1 MLRAAKVKFK
11 SIKSHK
17 HHSRHKKHSDLHI
30 KRRLA
35 LEYLT
40 HKGAA
45 LKRCQL
51 HITGIVQGV
60 GFRPFVYR
68 YALEYQLTG
77 TVLNNVNGV
86 TIELQGT
93 EDNLTQFI
101 TTLNTTPPPLAR
113 IDNITQTPLPILLS
127 ETAFEIIKSDNNEDD
142 YLSSSISAQVAVSAD
157 KSICQ
162 DCLNDMQNP
171 DDRHFGY
178 AFTNCTNCGPRYTII
193 NALPYDR
200 HNTAMADFDMCPD
213 CAKAYQDPLDR
224 RYHAQPVSC
233 PACGP
238 RLSLKTPQREYILPN
253 TSNVSAPELSTDL
266 AVLQAAADRLQQ
278 GQILAIKGLGGFHLI
293 CDAKSNNAIN
303 TLRLRKQR
311 QAKPLAV
318 MMADIT
324 MAQQYVTGT
333 DAEWQVLS
341 SQERPIVLMN
351 SKAKHDLS
359 LAVAPN
365 LNKLGVF
372 LPYTP
377 LHHLLLSLF
386 KGPLVATSANVSGEP
401 IITDCDELINSLS
414 HVVDAIVDHNRPIIN
429 GCDDSVVQVIQT
441 NTQLGTKTQIQ
452 MLRLARGYAPLS
464 FSLDT
469 PLSQSILAVG
479 AQQKNAIALGFGSNV
494 FLSPHIGDLFSVGAE
509 QYFERTLATFSRLY
523 HFEPQ
528 LIIRDK
534 HPDYAPSRWAETHS
548 NSNVELDNTHKIACL
563 AVQHH
568 HAHVLSVMAANQYKD
583 TVLGFSFDGTGL
595 GDDGSLWGG
604 EALLT
609 TLDKAQRLAYFEPIS
624 LLGGEQAIKQP
635 VRLLLALLF
644 KQMNL
649 NAVLAL
655 NLPILSSLSPNTLT
669 NLYKIWQNDHALKS
683 SSVGR
688 LFDALACALGLIE
701 TTQFEGQAGMAIEA
715 AANRADALALDVIQ
729 LNLPL
734 DVNQWKSSEIFKQI
748 VELITEK
755 PLTDNRRDTIA
766 RAFLHTLG
774 DTICDYA
781 AQYKNIPTVLCGGVF
796 QNKYLLEYCLS
807 KLTAQG
813 NHILP
818 SKLIPINDGGI
829 ALGQLWY
836 GMHQHTINT

>member
-1 MLRAAKVKFK
+1 M
-11 SIKSHK
+11 
-17 HHSRHKKHSDLHI
+17 
-30 KRRLA
+30 
-35 LEYLT
+35 EYLV

-68 YALEYQLTG
+68 YALECQLTG
-77 TVLNNVNGV
+77 TVLNNAKGV

-93 EDNLTQFI
+93 EENLTQFI

-127 ETAFEIIKSDNNEDD
+127 ETTFEIIKSDSHEDD
-142 YLSSSISAQVAVSAD
+142 DPSSPIGAQVVVTAD
-157 KSICQ
+157 KSTCQ
-162 DCLNDMQNP
+162 DCLNDMHNP

-200 HNTAMADFDMCPD
+200 HNTAMADFDMCPE
-213 CAKAYQDPLDR
+213 CAKAYQNPLDR

-233 PACGP
+233 PVCGP
-238 RLSLKTPQREYILPN
+238 RLSLKTPEGEYIIPN
-253 TSNVSAPELSTDL
+253 TSNFSAPELSTDL
-266 AVLQAAADRLQQ
+266 AILTAAADRLRQ

-293 CDAKSNNAIN
+293 CDARSDNAVN
-303 TLRLRKQR
+303 ALRLRKQR

-318 MMADIT
+318 MMTDIT
-324 MAQQYVTGT
+324 MAQHYVTGS

-341 SQERPIVLMN
+341 SQERPIVLM
-351 SKAKHDLS
+351 SSRPVHDLS

-377 LHHLLLSLF
+377 LHHLLLGLF

-401 IITDCDELINSLS
+401 IITDCYELIHHLS

-429 GCDDSVVQVIQT
+429 GCDDSVVQVIQP
-441 NTQLGTKTQIQ
+441 NMDLPAEVQV
-452 MLRLARGYAPLS
+452 LRLARGYAPLS
-464 FSLDT
+464 FPLDT
-469 PLSQSILAVG
+469 PLTQSILAVG
-479 AQQKNAIALGFGSNV
+479 AQQKNAIALGFGNNV
-494 FLSPHIGDLFSVGAE
+494 FLSPHIGDLFSVSAE
-509 QYFERTLATFSRLY
+509 QYFERTLATFARLY
-523 HFEPQ
+523 HFAPN
-528 LIIRDK
+528 LIVRDK
-534 HPDYAPSRWAETHS
+534 HPDYAPSRWAEMHS
-548 NSNVELDNTHKIACL
+548 NSSVELINTRQSQCL
-563 AVQHH
+563 TVQHH
-568 HAHVLSVMAANQYKD
+568 HAHVLSVMAVNQYREP
-583 TVLGFSFDGTGL
+583 VLGFSFDGTGL

-604 EALLT
+604 EVLLT
-609 TLDKAQRLAYFEPIS
+609 TLDKAQRLAHFEPIA

-644 KQMNL
+644 EQMSL
-649 NAVLAL
+649 DAVLAL
-655 NLPILSSLSPNTLT
+655 QLPILNNMRPNTLT
-669 NLYKIWQNDHALKS
+669 NLHKIWQNGSAIKT

-715 AANRADALALDVIQ
+715 AANRADALALEAMS

-734 DVNQWKSSEIFKQI
+734 DVDQWRSSEMFKQI
-748 VELITEK
+748 VELITAQ
-755 PLTDNRRDTIA
+755 PLTDNRRDAIA

-774 DTICDYA
+774 DAICDYA
-781 AQYKNIPTVLCGGVF
+781 AQYKHLPTVLCGGVF

-807 KLTAQG
+807 KLSAQG
-813 NHILP
+813 NKVLC
-818 SKLIPINDGGI
+818 SKQIPINDGGI

-836 GMHQHTINT
+836 GIHQSQ

>member
-1 MLRAAKVKFK
+1 M
-11 SIKSHK
+11 
-17 HHSRHKKHSDLHI
+17 
-30 KRRLA
+30 
-35 LEYLT
+35 EYLV

-68 YALEYQLTG
+68 YALECQLTG
-77 TVLNNVNGV
+77 TVLNNAKGV

-93 EDNLTQFI
+93 EENLTQFI
-101 TTLNTTPPPLAR
+101 TALNTTPPPLAR
-113 IDNITQTPLPILLS
+113 IDNIIQTPLPILLS
-127 ETAFEIIKSDNNEDD
+127 ETTFEIIKSDSHENDGP
-142 YLSSSISAQVAVSAD
+142 SSSMGAQVAVSAD
-157 KSICQ
+157 KSTCQ
-162 DCLNDMQNP
+162 DCLNDMHNP

-200 HNTAMADFDMCPD
+200 HSTAMADFDMCPE
-213 CAKAYQDPLDR
+213 CAKAYQNPLDR

-233 PACGP
+233 PVCGP
-238 RLSLKTPQREYILPN
+238 RLSLKTPQGEYIIPN
-253 TSNVSAPELSTDL
+253 TSNFSTPELSTDL
-266 AVLQAAADRLQQ
+266 VVLTAAADRLHQ

-293 CDAKSNNAIN
+293 CDARNDNAVN

-318 MMADIT
+318 MMADIQ
-324 MAQQYVTGT
+324 MAQHYVTGT
-333 DAEWQVLS
+333 DAEWRVLS

-351 SKAKHDLS
+351 SRAEHELS

-377 LHHLLLSLF
+377 LHHLLLGIF

-401 IITDCDELINSLS
+401 IITDCDELIHHLS

-429 GCDDSVVQVIQT
+429 GCDDSVVQVIQP
-441 NTQLGTKTQIQ
+441 NMYLPAEVQV
-452 MLRLARGYAPLS
+452 MRLARGYAPLS
-464 FSLDT
+464 FPLDT
-469 PLSQSILAVG
+469 PLTQSILAVG
-479 AQQKNAIALGFGSNV
+479 AQQKNAIALGFGNNV
-494 FLSPHIGDLFSVGAE
+494 FLSPHIGDLFSVSAE
-509 QYFERTLATFSRLY
+509 QYFERTLATFARLY
-523 HFEPQ
+523 HFAPN
-528 LIIRDK
+528 LIVRDK
-534 HPDYAPSRWAETHS
+534 HPDYAPSRWAEMHS
-548 NSNVELDNTHKIACL
+548 NSNVELSDTSQCL
-563 AVQHH
+563 TVQHH
-568 HAHVLSVMAANQYKD
+568 HAHVLSVMAVNQYREP
-583 TVLGFSFDGTGL
+583 VLGFSFDGSGL

-604 EALLT
+604 EVLLT
-609 TLDKAQRLAYFEPIS
+609 TLDKAQRLAHFEPIA

-644 KQMNL
+644 EQMSL
-649 NAVLAL
+649 DAVLAL
-655 NLPILSSLSPNTLT
+655 QLPILNNMRPNTLT
-669 NLYKIWQNDHALKS
+669 NLHKIWQNGSAIKT

-701 TTQFEGQAGMAIEA
+701 TTLFEGQAGMAIEA
-715 AANRADALALDVIQ
+715 AANRADAIALDAIK

-734 DVNQWKSSEIFKQI
+734 DVDQWRSSEMFKQI
-748 VELITEK
+748 IELITAQ
-755 PLTDNRRDTIA
+755 PLTDNRRDAIA
-766 RAFLHTLG
+766 CAFLHTLG
-774 DTICDYA
+774 DAICDYA
-781 AQYKNIPTVLCGGVF
+781 AQYKHLPTVLCGGVF

-807 KLTAQG
+807 KLSAQG
-813 NHILP
+813 NKVL
-818 SKLIPINDGGI
+818 SSQQIPINDGGI

-836 GMHQHTINT
+836 GIHQNQ

>member
-1 MLRAAKVKFK
+1 M
-11 SIKSHK
+11 
-17 HHSRHKKHSDLHI
+17 
-30 KRRLA
+30 
-35 LEYLT
+35 EYLV

-68 YALEYQLTG
+68 YALECQLTG
-77 TVLNNVNGV
+77 TVLNNAKGV

-93 EDNLTQFI
+93 EENLTQFI

-113 IDNITQTPLPILLS
+113 IDNIIQTPLPILLS
-127 ETAFEIIKSDNNEDD
+127 ETTFEIIKSDSHEDD
-142 YLSSSISAQVAVSAD
+142 DPSSPIGAQVAVSAD
-157 KSICQ
+157 KSTCQ
-162 DCLNDMQNP
+162 DCLNDMHNP

-200 HNTAMADFDMCPD
+200 HNTAMADFDMCPE
-213 CAKAYQDPLDR
+213 CAKAYQNPLDR

-233 PACGP
+233 PVCGP
-238 RLSLKTPQREYILPN
+238 RLSLKTPQGEYIIPN
-253 TSNVSAPELSTDL
+253 TSNFSAPELSTDL
-266 AVLQAAADRLQQ
+266 AILTAAADRLHQ

-293 CDAKSNNAIN
+293 CDARSDNAVN

-318 MMADIT
+318 MMADIQ
-324 MAQQYVTGT
+324 MAQHYVTGT

-341 SQERPIVLMN
+341 SQEHPIVLM
-351 SKAKHDLS
+351 SSRAEHDLS

-377 LHHLLLSLF
+377 LHHLLLGLF
-386 KGPLVATSANVSGEP
+386 KGPLVATSANLSGEP
-401 IITDCDELINSLS
+401 IITDCDELIHHLS

-429 GCDDSVVQVIQT
+429 GCDDSVVQVIQP
-441 NTQLGTKTQIQ
+441 NMDLPAEVQV
-452 MLRLARGYAPLS
+452 LRLARGYAPLS
-464 FSLDT
+464 FPLDT
-469 PLSQSILAVG
+469 PLTQSILAVG
-479 AQQKNAIALGFGSNV
+479 AQQKNAIALGFGNNV
-494 FLSPHIGDLFSVGAE
+494 FLSPHIGDLFSVSAE
-509 QYFERTLATFSRLY
+509 HYFERTLATFARLY
-523 HFEPQ
+523 HFAPN
-528 LIIRDK
+528 LIVRDK
-534 HPDYAPSRWAETHS
+534 HPDYAPSRWAEMHS
-548 NSNVELDNTHKIACL
+548 NSNVELSDTSQCL
-563 AVQHH
+563 TVQHH
-568 HAHVLSVMAANQYKD
+568 HAHVLSVMAVNQYRD
-583 TVLGFSFDGTGL
+583 PVLGFSFDGTGL

-604 EALLT
+604 EVLLT
-609 TLDKAQRLAYFEPIS
+609 TLDKAQRLAHFEPIA

-644 KQMNL
+644 EQMSL
-649 NAVLAL
+649 DAVIAL
-655 NLPILSSLSPNTLT
+655 NLPIICSMSPNTLT
-669 NLYKIWQNDHALKS
+669 NLYKIWQNGSALKS

-715 AANRADALALDVIQ
+715 AANRADALALEAIK

-734 DVNQWKSSEIFKQI
+734 DVDQWRSSEMFKLI
-748 VELITEK
+748 VKLMTEK
-755 PLTDNRRDTIA
+755 PLTDNRRDAIA

-774 DTICDYA
+774 DVICDYA
-781 AQYKNIPTVLCGGVF
+781 AQYKHLPTVLCGGVF
-796 QNKYLLEYCLS
+796 QNKYLIEYCLS
-807 KLTAQG
+807 KLSAQG
-813 NHILP
+813 NKVLS
-818 SKLIPINDGGI
+818 SKQIPINDGGI

-836 GMHQHTINT
+836 GMHRN

>member
-1 MLRAAKVKFK
+1 M
-11 SIKSHK
+11 
-17 HHSRHKKHSDLHI
+17 
-30 KRRLA
+30 
-35 LEYLT
+35 EYLV

-68 YALEYQLTG
+68 YALEFQLTG
-77 TVLNNVNGV
+77 TVLNNAKGV
-86 TIELQGT
+86 TIEMQGT
-93 EDNLTQFI
+93 EENLTQFI

-113 IDNITQTPLPILLS
+113 IDNIIQTPLPILLS
-127 ETAFEIIKSDNNEDD
+127 ETTFEIIKSDSHEDD
-142 YLSSSISAQVAVSAD
+142 GPSSSMGAQVAVSAD
-157 KSICQ
+157 KSTCQ
-162 DCLNDMQNP
+162 DCLNDMYNP

-200 HNTAMADFDMCPD
+200 HNTAMADFDMCPE
-213 CAKAYQDPLDR
+213 CAKAYQNPLDR

-233 PACGP
+233 PVCGP
-238 RLSLKTPQREYILPN
+238 RLSLKTPQGEYIIAN
-253 TSNVSAPELSTDL
+253 TSNFSTPELSTDL
-266 AVLQAAADRLQQ
+266 AVLTAVADRLHQ

-293 CDAKSNNAIN
+293 CDARNDKAVN

-318 MMADIT
+318 MMADIQ
-324 MAQQYVTGT
+324 MAQHYVTGT

-341 SQERPIVLMN
+341 SQERPIVLM
-351 SKAKHDLS
+351 SSRPEHDLS

-377 LHHLLLSLF
+377 LHHLLLGLF

-401 IITDCDELINSLS
+401 IITDCDELISHLS

-429 GCDDSVVQVIQT
+429 CCDDSVVQVIQP
-441 NTQLGTKTQIQ
+441 NMDLPAEVQV
-452 MLRLARGYAPLS
+452 LRLARGYAPLS
-464 FSLDT
+464 FPLDT
-469 PLSQSILAVG
+469 PLTQSILAVG
-479 AQQKNAIALGFGSNV
+479 AQQKNAIALGFGNNV
-494 FLSPHIGDLFSVGAE
+494 FLSPHIGDLFSVSAE
-509 QYFERTLATFSRLY
+509 HYFERTLATFARLY
-523 HFEPQ
+523 HFAPN
-528 LIIRDK
+528 LIVRDK
-534 HPDYAPSRWAETHS
+534 HPDYAPSRWAEMHS
-548 NSNVELDNTHKIACL
+548 NSNVELSDTSQCL

-568 HAHVLSVMAANQYKD
+568 HAHVLSVMAVNQYRD
-583 TVLGFSFDGTGL
+583 PVLGFSFDGTGL

-604 EALLT
+604 EVLLT
-609 TLDKAQRLAYFEPIS
+609 TLDKVQRLAHFEPIA

-644 KQMNL
+644 EQMSL
-649 NAVLAL
+649 DAVLAL
-655 NLPILSSLSPNTLT
+655 NLPIICSMSSNTLT
-669 NLYKIWQNDHALKS
+669 NLYKIWQNGSALKS

-715 AANRADALALDVIQ
+715 AANRADALALEAIS

-734 DVNQWKSSEIFKQI
+734 DVDQWRSSEMFKQI
-748 VELITEK
+748 VKLMTEK
-755 PLTDNRRDTIA
+755 PLTDNRRDAIA

-774 DTICDYA
+774 DAICDYA
-781 AQYKNIPTVLCGGVF
+781 AQYQHIPTVLCGGVF
-796 QNKYLLEYCLS
+796 QNKYLLEYCLG
-807 KLTAQG
+807 KLCAQG
-813 NHILP
+813 NKVL
-818 SKLIPINDGGI
+818 SSQQIPINDGGI

-836 GMHQHTINT
+836 GIHQNQ

>member
-1 MLRAAKVKFK
+1 M
-11 SIKSHK
+11 
-17 HHSRHKKHSDLHI
+17 
-30 KRRLA
+30 
-35 LEYLT
+35 EYLV

-51 HITGIVQGV
+51 QITGIVQGV

-68 YALEYQLTG
+68 YALELQLTG
-77 TVLNNVNGV
+77 TVLNSAKGV

-93 EDNLTQFI
+93 KENLTQFI

-113 IDNITQTPLPILLS
+113 IDNITQTSLPILLG
-127 ETAFEIIKSDNNEDD
+127 ETTFEIIKSDSHEDD
-142 YLSSSISAQVAVSAD
+142 DPSSPIGAQVAVSAD
-157 KSICQ
+157 KSTCQ
-162 DCLNDMQNP
+162 DCLNDMHNP

-200 HNTAMADFDMCPD
+200 HSTAMADFDMCPE
-213 CAKAYQDPLDR
+213 CAKAYQNPLDR

-233 PACGP
+233 PVCGP
-238 RLSLKTPQREYILPN
+238 RLSLKTPQGEYIIPN
-253 TSNVSAPELSTDL
+253 TSNFSTPELSTDL
-266 AVLQAAADRLQQ
+266 AVLKAAANRLHQ

-293 CDAKSNNAIN
+293 CDARNDKAVN

-318 MMADIT
+318 MMADIQ
-324 MAQQYVTGT
+324 MAQHYVTGT
-333 DAEWQVLS
+333 DAEWLVLS
-341 SQERPIVLMN
+341 SQERPIVLM
-351 SKAKHDLS
+351 SSRAEHDLS
-359 LAVAPN
+359 PAVAPN

-377 LHHLLLSLF
+377 LHHLLLDLF

-401 IITDCDELINSLS
+401 IITNCDELIHHLS

-429 GCDDSVVQVIQT
+429 GCDDSVVQVIQP
-441 NTQLGTKTQIQ
+441 NMDSPAEVQV
-452 MLRLARGYAPLS
+452 LRLARGYAPLS
-464 FSLDT
+464 FPLDT
-469 PLSQSILAVG
+469 PLTQSILAVG
-479 AQQKNAIALGFGSNV
+479 AQQKNAIALGFGNNV
-494 FLSPHIGDLFSVGAE
+494 FLSPHIGDLFSVSAE
-509 QYFERTLATFSRLY
+509 QYFERTLATFARLY
-523 HFEPQ
+523 HFAPN
-528 LIIRDK
+528 LVVRDK
-534 HPDYAPSRWAETHS
+534 HPDYAPSRWAEMHS
-548 NSNVELDNTHKIACL
+548 NSSVELRDASQNQCI

-568 HAHVLSVMAANQYKD
+568 HAHVLSVMAVNQYRD
-583 TVLGFSFDGTGL
+583 PVLGFSFDGTGL

-604 EALLT
+604 EVLLT
-609 TLDKAQRLAYFEPIS
+609 TLDKAQRLAHFEPIA

-644 KQMNL
+644 EQMSL
-649 NAVLAL
+649 DAVLAL
-655 NLPILSSLSPNTLT
+655 QLPILNNMRPNTLT
-669 NLYKIWQNDHALKS
+669 NLHKIWQNGSAIKT

-715 AANRADALALDVIQ
+715 AANRADALALEAMS

-734 DVNQWKSSEIFKQI
+734 DVDQWRSSEMFKQI

-755 PLTDNRRDTIA
+755 PLTDNRRDAIA
-766 RAFLHTLG
+766 CAFLHTLC
-774 DTICDYA
+774 DAICDYA
-781 AQYKNIPTVLCGGVF
+781 AQYKHLPTVFCGGVF

-807 KLTAQG
+807 KLSAQG
-813 NHILP
+813 NKVL
-818 SKLIPINDGGI
+818 SSQQIPINDGGI

-836 GMHQHTINT
+836 GMHRN

>member
-1 MLRAAKVKFK
+1 M
-11 SIKSHK
+11 
-17 HHSRHKKHSDLHI
+17 
-30 KRRLA
+30 
-35 LEYLT
+35 EYLV

-68 YALEYQLTG
+68 YALECQLTG
-77 TVLNNVNGV
+77 TVLNNAKGV

-93 EDNLTQFI
+93 EENLTQFI

-113 IDNITQTPLPILLS
+113 IDNISQTLLPILLS
-127 ETAFEIIKSDNNEDD
+127 ETTFEIIKSDSHENDGP
-142 YLSSSISAQVAVSAD
+142 SSSMGAQVAVSAD
-157 KSICQ
+157 KSTCQ
-162 DCLNDMQNP
+162 DCLNDMHNP

-200 HNTAMADFDMCPD
+200 HNTAMADFDMCPE
-213 CAKAYQDPLDR
+213 CAKAYQNPLDR

-233 PACGP
+233 PVCGP
-238 RLSLKTPQREYILPN
+238 KLSLKTPQGEYIIPN
-253 TSNVSAPELSTDL
+253 TSNFSTPELSTDL
-266 AVLQAAADRLQQ
+266 AVLTAAADRLHQ
-278 GQILAIKGLGGFHLI
+278 GQILAIKGLGGFHLV
-293 CDAKSNNAIN
+293 CDARNDNAVN

-324 MAQQYVTGT
+324 MAQHYVTGT
-333 DAEWQVLS
+333 DAEWRVLS

-351 SKAKHDLS
+351 SRAEHDLS

-377 LHHLLLSLF
+377 LHHLLLGLF

-401 IITDCDELINSLS
+401 IIINCDELIRHLS

-429 GCDDSVVQVIQT
+429 GCDDSVVQVIQP
-441 NTQLGTKTQIQ
+441 NMDSPAEVQV
-452 MLRLARGYAPLS
+452 LRLARGYAPLS
-464 FSLDT
+464 FPLDT
-469 PLSQSILAVG
+469 PLTQSILAVG
-479 AQQKNAIALGFGSNV
+479 AQQKNAIALGFGNNV
-494 FLSPHIGDLFSVGAE
+494 FLSPHIGDLFSVSAE
-509 QYFERTLATFSRLY
+509 QYFERTLATFAQLY
-523 HFEPQ
+523 HFAPN
-528 LIIRDK
+528 LIVHDK
-534 HPDYAPSRWAETHS
+534 HPDYAPSRWAEMHS
-548 NSNVELDNTHKIACL
+548 NSNVELSDTSQCL
-563 AVQHH
+563 TVQHH
-568 HAHVLSVMAANQYKD
+568 HAHVLSVMAVNQYRD
-583 TVLGFSFDGTGL
+583 PVLGFSFDGTGL

-604 EALLT
+604 EVLLT
-609 TLDKAQRLAYFEPIS
+609 TLDKAQRLAHFEPIA

-644 KQMNL
+644 EQMSL
-649 NAVLAL
+649 DAVLVL
-655 NLPILSSLSPNTLT
+655 QLPILNNMRPNTLT
-669 NLYKIWQNDHALKS
+669 NLHKIWQNGSALKS

-688 LFDALACALGLIE
+688 LFDALACALDLIE

-715 AANRADALALDVIQ
+715 AANRADALALEAIS

-734 DVNQWKSSEIFKQI
+734 DVDQWRSSEMFKQI
-748 VELITEK
+748 VALITEK
-755 PLTDNRRDTIA
+755 PLTNNRRDAIA

-774 DTICDYA
+774 DAICDYA
-781 AQYKNIPTVLCGGVF
+781 AQYKHLPTALCGGVF
-796 QNKYLLEYCLS
+796 QNKYLIEYCLS
-807 KLTAQG
+807 KLSAQG
-813 NHILP
+813 NKVLS
-818 SKLIPINDGGI
+818 SKQIPINDGGI

-836 GMHQHTINT
+836 GIHQNQ

>member
-1 MLRAAKVKFK
+1 MQPHR
-11 SIKSHK
+11 HN
-17 HHSRHKKHSDLHI
+17 SRHKKHSDLQI

-35 LEYLT
+35 LEYLV

-51 HITGIVQGV
+51 QITGIVQGV

-68 YALEYQLTG
+68 YALELQLTG
-77 TVLNNVNGV
+77 TVLNSAKGV

-93 EDNLTQFI
+93 KENLTQFI

-113 IDNITQTPLPILLS
+113 IDNITQTSLPILLG
-127 ETAFEIIKSDNNEDD
+127 ETTFEIIKSDSHEDD
-142 YLSSSISAQVAVSAD
+142 DPSSPIGAQVAVSAD
-157 KSICQ
+157 KSTCQ
-162 DCLNDMQNP
+162 DCLNDMHNP

-200 HNTAMADFDMCPD
+200 HSTAMADFDMCPE
-213 CAKAYQDPLDR
+213 CAKAYQNPLDR

-233 PACGP
+233 PVCGP
-238 RLSLKTPQREYILPN
+238 RLSLKTPQGEYIIPN
-253 TSNVSAPELSTDL
+253 TSNFSTPELSTDL
-266 AVLQAAADRLQQ
+266 AVLKAAANRLHQ

-293 CDAKSNNAIN
+293 CDARNDKAVN

-318 MMADIT
+318 MMADIQ
-324 MAQQYVTGT
+324 MAQHYVTGT
-333 DAEWQVLS
+333 DAEWLVLS
-341 SQERPIVLMN
+341 SQERPIVLM
-351 SKAKHDLS
+351 SSRAEHDLS
-359 LAVAPN
+359 PAVAPN

-377 LHHLLLSLF
+377 LHHLLLDLF

-401 IITDCDELINSLS
+401 IITNCDELIHHLS

-429 GCDDSVVQVIQT
+429 GCDDSVVQVIQP
-441 NTQLGTKTQIQ
+441 NMDSPAEVQV
-452 MLRLARGYAPLS
+452 LRLARGYAPLS
-464 FSLDT
+464 FPLDT
-469 PLSQSILAVG
+469 PLTQSILAVG
-479 AQQKNAIALGFGSNV
+479 AQQKNAIALGFGNNV
-494 FLSPHIGDLFSVGAE
+494 FLSPHIGDLFSVSAE
-509 QYFERTLATFSRLY
+509 QYFERTLATFARLY
-523 HFEPQ
+523 HFAPN
-528 LIIRDK
+528 LVVRDK
-534 HPDYAPSRWAETHS
+534 HPDYAPSRWAEMHS
-548 NSNVELDNTHKIACL
+548 NSSVELRDASQNQCI

-568 HAHVLSVMAANQYKD
+568 HAHVLSVMAVNQYRD
-583 TVLGFSFDGTGL
+583 PVLGFSFDGTGL
-595 GDDGSLWGG
+595 GNDGSLWGG
-604 EALLT
+604 EVLLT
-609 TLDKAQRLAYFEPIS
+609 TLDKAQRLAHFEPIA

-644 KQMNL
+644 EQMSL
-649 NAVLAL
+649 DAVIAL
-655 NLPILSSLSPNTLT
+655 NLPIICSMSPNTLT
-669 NLYKIWQNDHALKS
+669 NLYKIWQNGSALKS

-715 AANRADALALDVIQ
+715 AANRADAIALEAIK

-734 DVNQWKSSEIFKQI
+734 DVDQWRSSEMFKQI
-748 VELITEK
+748 VKLMTEK
-755 PLTDNRRDTIA
+755 PLTDNRRDAIA

-774 DTICDYA
+774 DAICDYA
-781 AQYKNIPTVLCGGVF
+781 AQYKHLPTVLCGGVF
-796 QNKYLLEYCLS
+796 QNKYLLEYCLG
-807 KLTAQG
+807 KLCAQG
-813 NHILP
+813 NKVLS
-818 SKLIPINDGGI
+818 SKQIPINDGGI

-836 GMHQHTINT
+836 GIHQNQ

>member
-1 MLRAAKVKFK
+1 M
-11 SIKSHK
+11 
-17 HHSRHKKHSDLHI
+17 
-30 KRRLA
+30 
-35 LEYLT
+35 EYLV

-68 YALEYQLTG
+68 YALEFQLTG
-77 TVLNNVNGV
+77 TVLNSAKGV

-93 EDNLTQFI
+93 EENLTQFI

-113 IDNITQTPLPILLS
+113 IDNIIQTPLPILLS
-127 ETAFEIIKSDNNEDD
+127 ETTFEIIKSDSHEDD
-142 YLSSSISAQVAVSAD
+142 DPSSPIGAQVAVSAD
-157 KSICQ
+157 KSTCQ
-162 DCLNDMQNP
+162 DCLNDMHNP
-171 DDRHFGY
+171 NDRHFGY

-200 HNTAMADFDMCPD
+200 HNTAMADFDMCPE
-213 CAKAYQDPLDR
+213 CAKAYQNPLDR

-233 PACGP
+233 PVCGP
-238 RLSLKTPQREYILPN
+238 RLSLKTPQGEYIIPN
-253 TSNVSAPELSTDL
+253 TSNFSTPELSADL
-266 AVLQAAADRLQQ
+266 AVLTAAADRLHQ

-293 CDAKSNNAIN
+293 CDARNDNAVN

-318 MMADIT
+318 MMADIQ
-324 MAQQYVTGT
+324 MAQHYVTGT
-333 DAEWQVLS
+333 DAAWQVLS

-351 SKAKHDLS
+351 SRAEHDLS

-377 LHHLLLSLF
+377 LHHLLLGLF

-401 IITDCDELINSLS
+401 IIINCDELIRHLS

-429 GCDDSVVQVIQT
+429 GCDDSVVQVIQP
-441 NTQLGTKTQIQ
+441 NMDSPAEVQV
-452 MLRLARGYAPLS
+452 LRLARGYAPLS
-464 FSLDT
+464 FPLDT
-469 PLSQSILAVG
+469 PLTQSILAVG
-479 AQQKNAIALGFGSNV
+479 AQQKNAIALGFGNNV
-494 FLSPHIGDLFSVGAE
+494 FLSPHIGDLFSVSAE
-509 QYFERTLATFSRLY
+509 QYFERTLATFARLY
-523 HFEPQ
+523 HFAPN
-528 LIIRDK
+528 LIVHDK
-534 HPDYAPSRWAETHS
+534 HPDYAPSRWAEMHS
-548 NSNVELDNTHKIACL
+548 NSNVELSDTSQCL
-563 AVQHH
+563 TVQHH
-568 HAHVLSVMAANQYKD
+568 HAHVLSVMAVNQYREP
-583 TVLGFSFDGTGL
+583 VLGFSFDGTGL

-604 EALLT
+604 EVLLT
-609 TLDKAQRLAYFEPIS
+609 TLDKAQRLAHFEPIA

-644 KQMNL
+644 EQMSL
-649 NAVLAL
+649 DAVLVL
-655 NLPILSSLSPNTLT
+655 QLPILNNMRPNTLT
-669 NLYKIWQNDHALKS
+669 NLHKIWQNGSALKS

-688 LFDALACALGLIE
+688 LFDALACALDLIE

-715 AANRADALALDVIQ
+715 AANRADALALEAIS

-734 DVNQWKSSEIFKQI
+734 DVDQWRSSEMFKQI
-748 VELITEK
+748 VALITEK
-755 PLTDNRRDTIA
+755 PLTNNRRDAIA

-774 DTICDYA
+774 DAICDYA
-781 AQYKNIPTVLCGGVF
+781 AQYKHLPTALCGGVF
-796 QNKYLLEYCLS
+796 QNKYLIEYCLS
-807 KLTAQG
+807 KLSAQG
-813 NHILP
+813 NKVLS
-818 SKLIPINDGGI
+818 SKQIPINDGGI

-836 GMHQHTINT
+836 GIHQNQ

>member
-1 MLRAAKVKFK
+1 MQPHR
-11 SIKSHK
+11 HN
-17 HHSRHKKHSDLHI
+17 SRHKKHSDLQI

-35 LEYLT
+35 LEYLV

-51 HITGIVQGV
+51 QITGIVQGV

-68 YALEYQLTG
+68 YALEFQLTG
-77 TVLNNVNGV
+77 TVLNNAKGV

-93 EDNLTQFI
+93 EENLTQFI

-113 IDNITQTPLPILLS
+113 IDNIIQTLLPILLS
-127 ETAFEIIKSDNNEDD
+127 ETTFEIIKSDSHENDGP
-142 YLSSSISAQVAVSAD
+142 SSSMGAQVAVSAD
-157 KSICQ
+157 KSTCQ
-162 DCLNDMQNP
+162 DCLNDMHNP

-200 HNTAMADFDMCPD
+200 HNTAMADFDMCPE
-213 CAKAYQDPLDR
+213 CAKAYQNPLDR

-238 RLSLKTPQREYILPN
+238 RLSLKTPQGEYIILN
-253 TSNVSAPELSTDL
+253 TSNFSTPELSTDL
-266 AVLQAAADRLQQ
+266 AVLTAAADRLHQ
-278 GQILAIKGLGGFHLI
+278 GHILAIKGLGGFHLI
-293 CDAKSNNAIN
+293 CDARSDKAVN

-324 MAQQYVTGT
+324 MAQHYVTGT
-333 DAEWQVLS
+333 DAEWRVLS
-341 SQERPIVLMN
+341 SQERPIVLM
-351 SKAKHDLS
+351 SSRAEHDLS

-377 LHHLLLSLF
+377 LHHLLLGLF

-401 IITDCDELINSLS
+401 IITDCDELIRNLS

-429 GCDDSVVQVIQT
+429 GCDDSVVQVIQP
-441 NTQLGTKTQIQ
+441 NMDSPAEVQV
-452 MLRLARGYAPLS
+452 LRLARGYAPLS
-464 FSLDT
+464 FPLDT
-469 PLSQSILAVG
+469 PLTQSILAVG
-479 AQQKNAIALGFGSNV
+479 AQQKNAIALGFGNNV
-494 FLSPHIGDLFSVGAE
+494 FLSPHIGDLFSVSAE
-509 QYFERTLATFSRLY
+509 QYFERTLATFARLY
-523 HFEPQ
+523 HFAPN
-528 LIIRDK
+528 LIVRDK
-534 HPDYAPSRWAETHS
+534 HPDYAPSRWAEMHS
-548 NSNVELDNTHKIACL
+548 NSNVELSDTSQCL
-563 AVQHH
+563 TVQHH
-568 HAHVLSVMAANQYKD
+568 HAHVLSVMAVNQYRD
-583 TVLGFSFDGTGL
+583 PVLGFSFDGTGL

-604 EALLT
+604 EVLLT
-609 TLDKAQRLAYFEPIS
+609 TLDKAQRLAHFEPIA

-644 KQMNL
+644 EQMSL
-649 NAVLAL
+649 DAVLTL
-655 NLPILSSLSPNTLT
+655 QLPILNNMRPNTLT
-669 NLYKIWQNDHALKS
+669 NLHKIWQNGSAIKT

-701 TTQFEGQAGMAIEA
+701 TTLFEGQAGMAIEA
-715 AANRADALALDVIQ
+715 AANRADALALKAIS

-734 DVNQWKSSEIFKQI
+734 DVDQWRSSEMFKQI
-748 VELITEK
+748 VKLMTEK
-755 PLTDNRRDTIA
+755 PLTDNRRDAIA

-774 DTICDYA
+774 DAIYDYA
-781 AQYKNIPTVLCGGVF
+781 AQYKHLPTVLCGGVF
-796 QNKYLLEYCLS
+796 QNKYLIEYCLS
-807 KLTAQG
+807 KLSAQG
-813 NHILP
+813 NQVL
-818 SKLIPINDGGI
+818 SSQQIPINDGGI

-836 GMHQHTINT
+836 GMHRN

>member
-1 MLRAAKVKFK
+1 M
-11 SIKSHK
+11 
-17 HHSRHKKHSDLHI
+17 
-30 KRRLA
+30 
-35 LEYLT
+35 EYLV

-51 HITGIVQGV
+51 QITGIVQGV

-68 YALEYQLTG
+68 YALEFQLTG
-77 TVLNNVNGV
+77 TVLNNAKGV

-93 EDNLTQFI
+93 EENLTQFI

-127 ETAFEIIKSDNNEDD
+127 ETTFEIIKSDSHENDGP
-142 YLSSSISAQVAVSAD
+142 SSSMGAQVAVSAD
-157 KSICQ
+157 KSTCQ
-162 DCLNDMQNP
+162 DCLNDMHNP

-200 HNTAMADFDMCPD
+200 HNTAMADFDMCPE
-213 CAKAYQDPLDR
+213 CAKAYQNPLDR

-233 PACGP
+233 PVCGP
-238 RLSLKTPQREYILPN
+238 KLSLKTPQGEYIIPN
-253 TSNVSAPELSTDL
+253 TSNFSTPELSTDL
-266 AVLQAAADRLQQ
+266 AVLIAAADRLHQ
-278 GQILAIKGLGGFHLI
+278 GQILAIKGLGGFHLV
-293 CDAKSNNAIN
+293 CDARNDNAVN

-324 MAQQYVTGT
+324 MAQHYVTGT
-333 DAEWQVLS
+333 DAEWRVLS

-351 SKAKHDLS
+351 SRAEHDLS

-377 LHHLLLSLF
+377 LHHLLLGLF

-401 IITDCDELINSLS
+401 IIINCDELIRHLS

-429 GCDDSVVQVIQT
+429 GCDDSVVQVIQPHMDLPAEV
-441 NTQLGTKTQIQ
+441 QV
-452 MLRLARGYAPLS
+452 LRLARGYAPLS
-464 FSLDT
+464 FPLDT
-469 PLSQSILAVG
+469 PLTQSILAVG
-479 AQQKNAIALGFGSNV
+479 AQQKNAIALGFGNNV
-494 FLSPHIGDLFSVGAE
+494 FLSPHIGDLFSVSAE
-509 QYFERTLATFSRLY
+509 HYFERTLATFARLY
-523 HFEPQ
+523 HFAPN
-528 LIIRDK
+528 LIVRDK
-534 HPDYAPSRWAETHS
+534 HPDYAPSRWAEMHS
-548 NSNVELDNTHKIACL
+548 NSNVELSDTSQCL
-563 AVQHH
+563 TVQHH
-568 HAHVLSVMAANQYKD
+568 HAHVLSVMAVNQYREP
-583 TVLGFSFDGTGL
+583 VLGFSFDGTGL

-604 EALLT
+604 EVLLT
-609 TLDKAQRLAYFEPIS
+609 TLDKAERLAHFEPIA

-644 KQMNL
+644 EQMSL
-649 NAVLAL
+649 DAVLAL
-655 NLPILSSLSPNTLT
+655 NLPIISSMSPNTLT
-669 NLYKIWQNDHALKS
+669 NLYKIWQNGSALKS

-715 AANRADALALDVIQ
+715 AANRADALALKAIS

-734 DVNQWKSSEIFKQI
+734 DVDQWRSSEMFKQI
-748 VELITEK
+748 VELMTEK
-755 PLTDNRRDTIA
+755 TLTDNRRDAIA

-774 DTICDYA
+774 DAICDYA
-781 AQYKNIPTVLCGGVF
+781 AQYKHLPTVLCGGVF
-796 QNKYLLEYCLS
+796 QNKYLLEYCLG
-807 KLTAQG
+807 KLSAQG
-813 NHILP
+813 NKVLC
-818 SKLIPINDGGI
+818 SKQIPINDGGI

-836 GMHQHTINT
+836 GIHQSQ

>member
-1 MLRAAKVKFK
+1 MQPHR
-11 SIKSHK
+11 HN
-17 HHSRHKKHSDLHI
+17 SRHKKHSDLQI

-35 LEYLT
+35 LEYLV

-51 HITGIVQGV
+51 QITGIVQGV

-68 YALEYQLTG
+68 YALELQLTG
-77 TVLNNVNGV
+77 TVLNSAKGV

-93 EDNLTQFI
+93 KENLTQFI

-113 IDNITQTPLPILLS
+113 IDNITQTSLPILLG
-127 ETAFEIIKSDNNEDD
+127 ETTFEIIKSDSHEDD
-142 YLSSSISAQVAVSAD
+142 DPSSPIGAQVAVSAD
-157 KSICQ
+157 KSTCQ
-162 DCLNDMQNP
+162 DCLNDMHNP

-200 HNTAMADFDMCPD
+200 HSTAMADFDMCPE
-213 CAKAYQDPLDR
+213 CAKAYQNPLDR

-233 PACGP
+233 PVCGP
-238 RLSLKTPQREYILPN
+238 RLSLKTPQGEYIIPN
-253 TSNVSAPELSTDL
+253 TSNFSTPELSTDL
-266 AVLQAAADRLQQ
+266 AVLKAAANRLHQ

-293 CDAKSNNAIN
+293 CDARNDKAVN

-318 MMADIT
+318 MMADIQ
-324 MAQQYVTGT
+324 MAQHYVTGT
-333 DAEWQVLS
+333 DAEWLVLS
-341 SQERPIVLMN
+341 SQERPIVLM
-351 SKAKHDLS
+351 SSRAEHDLS
-359 LAVAPN
+359 PAVAPN

-377 LHHLLLSLF
+377 LHHLLLDLF

-401 IITDCDELINSLS
+401 IITNCDELIHHLS

-429 GCDDSVVQVIQT
+429 GCDDSVVQVIQP
-441 NTQLGTKTQIQ
+441 NMDSPAEVQV
-452 MLRLARGYAPLS
+452 LRLARGYAPLS
-464 FSLDT
+464 FPLDT
-469 PLSQSILAVG
+469 PLTQSILAVG
-479 AQQKNAIALGFGSNV
+479 AQQKNAIALGFGNNV
-494 FLSPHIGDLFSVGAE
+494 FLSPHIGDLFSVSAE
-509 QYFERTLATFSRLY
+509 QYFERTLATFARLY
-523 HFEPQ
+523 HFAPN
-528 LIIRDK
+528 LVVRDK
-534 HPDYAPSRWAETHS
+534 HPDYAPSRWAEMHS
-548 NSNVELDNTHKIACL
+548 NSSVELRDASQNQCI

-568 HAHVLSVMAANQYKD
+568 HAHVLSVMAVNQYRD
-583 TVLGFSFDGTGL
+583 PVLGFSFDGTGL

-604 EALLT
+604 EVLLT
-609 TLDKAQRLAYFEPIS
+609 TLDKAQRLAHFEPIA

-644 KQMNL
+644 EQMSL
-649 NAVLAL
+649 DAVLAL
-655 NLPILSSLSPNTLT
+655 QLPILNNMRPNTLT
-669 NLYKIWQNDHALKS
+669 NLHKIWQNGSAIKT

-715 AANRADALALDVIQ
+715 AANRADALALEAMS

-734 DVNQWKSSEIFKQI
+734 DVDQWRSSEMFKQI

-755 PLTDNRRDTIA
+755 PLTDNRRDAIA
-766 RAFLHTLG
+766 CAFLHTLC
-774 DTICDYA
+774 DAICDYA
-781 AQYKNIPTVLCGGVF
+781 AQYKHLPTVFCGGVF

-807 KLTAQG
+807 KLSAQG
-813 NHILP
+813 NKVL
-818 SKLIPINDGGI
+818 SSQQIPINDGGI

-836 GMHQHTINT
+836 GMHRN